1 MLWSYTIPHS
11 APVTVIVAAL
21 TSVEECCGLAPSST
35 QHPSLKLF
43 SSKSHA
49 TTSGAAQE
57 READSLPDSATAAAG
72 PDLLSAVTQLLQQTQ
87 QVSFHLWCYSHV
99 RVLYVTL
106 YHVRQTNVES

>member
-1 MLWSYTIPHS
+1 MSVRLQQ
-11 APVTVIVAAL
+11 ALLQVIVAAL

-49 TTSGAAQE
+49 STSVAAQE
-57 READSLPDSATAAAG
+57 READSLPDSATTAAAG

-87 QVSFHLWCYSHV
+87 QVSFHLWTYS
-99 RVLYVTL
+99 YPP
-106 YHVRQTNVES
+106 